1 MKDVKKILLATDFS
15 SGATAALKQ
24 GIRMC
29 ERDGTQLEVL
39 HVVDSHDMVDLAE
52 ALKQGVEE
60 TVKQFEE
67 DAGVQVNQWLKDA
80 GVEPTFPVSV
90 FSGQPLDRILHHI
103 RENEI
108 DLLLVGLT
116 GQEHEDA
123 KDAVGVIANKLI
135 RISPVRVLVVNPKQ
149 SRDFRHVVACV
160 DFSKNSQEVVRQAI
174 LVAELEHSHLSVIH
188 VFNPPWHRLHYRA
201 PATGSDVA
209 FQKRFETALTQK
221 LKDFAPIPETI
232 EHDYHLMDAANCG
245 YGIAEFARSR
255 GADLIVMGTK
265 GKSNLRYML
274 SGSTAERVLRELPC
288 SALVVKPVVS

>member
-29 ERDGTQLEVL
+29 ERDGTQLELL
-39 HVVDSHDMVDLAE
+39 HVVDSHGMVDLAD
-52 ALKQGVEE
+52 ALHQSVEE
-60 TVKQFEE
+60 TTRHFEE
-67 DAGVQVNQWLKDA
+67 DAGTQLNQWLKNA
-80 GVEPTFPVSV
+80 GVEQSFPVSIV
-90 FSGQPLDRILHHI
+90 SGQPLDRILNHI

-108 DLLLVGLT
+108 DLLLLGLT
-116 GQEHEDA
+116 GQEHEGA
-123 KDAVGVIANKLI
+123 KDAVGVMANKLI
-135 RISPVRVLVVNPKQ
+135 RVSPVRVLAVNPKQ
-149 SRDFRHVVACV
+149 TEDFSLVVACV
-160 DFSKNSQEVVRQAI
+160 DFSKNSREVVRQAI
-174 LVAELEHSHLSVIH
+174 LVAELEKSHLSFIH

-221 LKDFAPIPETI
+221 LTDFASIPESI
-232 EHDYHLMDAANCG
+232 EHDYHLVDASNCG

-265 GKSNLRYML
+265 GKSNLHYMFA
-274 SGSTAERVLRELPC
+274 GSTAERVLRELPC
-288 SALVVKPVVS
+288 SALVVKPVA